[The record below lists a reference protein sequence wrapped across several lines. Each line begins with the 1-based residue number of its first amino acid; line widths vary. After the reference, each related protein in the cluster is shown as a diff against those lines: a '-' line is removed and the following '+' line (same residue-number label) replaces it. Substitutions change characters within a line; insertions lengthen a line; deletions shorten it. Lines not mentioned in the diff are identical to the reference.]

1 MSPEPD
7 QLAAEGLTWRVD
19 PALADWLR
27 TTLAPAARAP
37 ESLPGAAVIKHN
49 RVRSVVRVEA
59 PGGALYVKRFRLLR
73 CVDRLAHL
81 VRATAARREWTALR
95 AVARAGIPCP
105 APVVLGEE
113 KRGGLVVGS
122 VLATREVAGAR
133 ELTLALDQARA
144 AGASREPLL
153 TPLARIVRRLFEAGV
168 DHPDLHLGNFL
179 LAPDGELVALD
190 LHSARL
196 RRGPLG
202 ASARRARL
210 GKLAH
215 SLGLF
220 DPGTAAWAT
229 DELQAFAGAWAA
241 LDPAL
246 GPADALRDDL
256 RRRARRI
263 ESARLASRDKRC
275 LVDSTSFAVEGPRG
289 RRTWRRRDVP
299 PAAIEAL
306 LEAPA
311 ELVIHAHPR
320 GRSRLEVVSIP
331 AGTGLMEALGPATQ
345 LVRKRYPFPTLRSRV
360 EGALD
365 PTPLRA
371 WRAAR
376 ACDVR
381 NVPHPRHLAV
391 VVEGWPAPRRATIFM
406 ELVAPA
412 TMIHVALE
420 ATPGLTP
427 AARRTL
433 ARDAGTALGR
443 FHASGLK
450 HRDLAVQN
458 LLVRPRSDGWD
469 VWVVDLDEVRPGAMT
484 REERLRALT
493 QLADLPRQATR
504 ADRGRFWRAYLD
516 AGGREVLAA
525 ELETLGAR
533 GLGREVAR
541 RLEARMRAKAARAAR
556 RIERPAPTRLP
567 GS

>member
-1 MSPEPD
+1 MSLEPA
-7 QLAAEGLTWRVD
+7 QLEADGHTWRVD

-113 KRGGLVVGS
+113 RSGGLVVGS

-144 AGASREPLL
+144 AGQPREPLL
-153 TPLARIVRRLFEAGV
+153 APLARIVRRLFEAGV

-220 DPGTAAWAT
+220 DPTTAAWAA
-229 DELQAFAGAWAA
+229 DELATFAAAWAA

-246 GPADALRDDL
+246 GPADALADDL
-256 RRRARRI
+256 RRRVRRI
-263 ESARLASRDKRC
+263 ESARLASRDRRC
-275 LVDSTSFAVEGPRG
+275 LVDSTSFAVEGSRG

-299 PAAIEAL
+299 PAAIAAL
-306 LEAPA
+306 LDAPA

-320 GRSRLEVVSIP
+320 GRSRLEVVAIP
-331 AGTGLMEALGPATQ
+331 PGAGLADALGPATQ

-371 WRAAR
+371 
-376 ACDVR
+376 
-381 NVPHPRHLAV
+381 
-391 VVEGWPAPRRATIFM
+391 
-406 ELVAPA
+406 
-412 TMIHVALE
+412 
-420 ATPGLTP
+420 
-427 AARRTL
+427 
-433 ARDAGTALGR
+433 
-443 FHASGLK
+443 
-450 HRDLAVQN
+450 
-458 LLVRPRSDGWD
+458 
-469 VWVVDLDEVRPGAMT
+469 
-484 REERLRALT
+484 
-493 QLADLPRQATR
+493 
-504 ADRGRFWRAYLD
+504 
-516 AGGREVLAA
+516 
-525 ELETLGAR
+525 
-533 GLGREVAR
+533 
-541 RLEARMRAKAARAAR
+541 
-556 RIERPAPTRLP
+556 
-567 GS
+567 